1 MLDRVKLAL
10 RIGHTAL
17 DDTIRMEIEAARQEM
32 IRVGIAPY
40 KTSSE
45 DDPLISRA
53 IITFCR
59 GEHTSDVKQKE
70 GFQHSFEVQLDNL
83 RKSVGYRE
91 EPNDE

>member
-17 DDTIRMEIEAARQEM
+17 DDSIRMEIDEARREM
-32 IRVGIAPY
+32 IRVGIAPS
-40 KTSSE
+40 KANSG

-59 GEHTSDVKQKE
+59 GEHCSDVKQKE
-70 GFQHSFEVQLDNL
+70 GFEHSFAVQLDNL
-83 RKSVGYRE
+83 RKSVDYRE
-91 EPNDE
+91 AEDE